1 MRLWIAINALGQG
14 HTPHAP
20 WAPRMPMADPANGGE
35 ASAPADAGAGPDG
48 LTGPGHDPGQT
59 AADLAPA

>member
-1 MRLWIAINALGQG
+1 
-14 HTPHAP
+14 
-20 WAPRMPMADPANGGE
+20 MADPANGGE